1 MCKLT
6 NAKARR
12 SHRRWPAG
20 LVALLLLSLGGCQAG
35 REGAIKSAF
44 ERRQASWYDTGS
56 FSHLIIHRTNDPD
69 SDVLHVYI
77 EGDGQPWVA
86 GRYIAM
92 DPTPENPLALQLMMQ
107 DPRDSLYLGRPCYF
121 TRYQAGEM
129 ESDTACSPEL
139 WTNARYSERVIESMV
154 AALEAVVQ
162 MNAYSKAVLIGYSG
176 GGTIAYLMASR
187 TDKVDR
193 VVTVAANLDHGAW
206 TRYHE
211 YSPLDDSLDPVA
223 TELPRTVS
231 SIHLRGAR
239 DRNVPEKV
247 LKNFLPDDSAGWV
260 TFPGY
265 DHVCCW
271 EKNWPDILDRF
282 VINAGTSEFDVT
294 SPGTE

>member
-6 NAKARR
+6 HAKARR
-12 SHRRWPAG
+12 SHARWPAG
-20 LVALLLLSLGGCQAG
+20 LAALLLLSLGGCQAS
-35 REGAIKSAF
+35 REGMIISAF
-44 ERRQASWYDTGS
+44 EERQASWYHTDS
-56 FSHLIIHRTNDPD
+56 FAHLIIHRLNNPD

-86 GRYIAM
+86 GRYIAF
-92 DPTPENPLALQLMMQ
+92 DPTPENPIALHLMMR
-107 DPRDSLYLGRPCYF
+107 DPRNSLYLGRPCYF
-121 TRYQAGEM
+121 TRYQTEDT
-129 ESDTACSPEL
+129 ESDTACRPAL
-139 WTNARYSERVIESMV
+139 WTSARYSERVIKSMV
-154 AALEAVVQ
+154 AALEAIVQ
-162 MNAYSKAVLIGYSG
+162 MNAYSKVVLIGYSG

-187 TDKVDR
+187 TDKIDR

-231 SIHLRGAR
+231 QIHLRGAR

-247 LKNFLPDDSAGWV
+247 LKNFMPDDSAGWV
-260 TFPGY
+260 TFAGY

-282 VINAGTSEFDVT
+282 VIDTGTSGFDAT
-294 SPGTE
+294 SPGTD